1 MVESN
6 LRIQSIQILDD
17 FLTER
22 ISATEASDW
31 ALKII
36 ASSQWEHLKPDLQ
49 RVIHTIFDLHDTMQD
64 EKWVPTKVDL
74 KQLKHELE
82 SSKET

>member
-6 LRIQSIQILDD
+6 LRIQSIQVLED

-36 ASSQWEHLKPDLQ
+36 TSNQWEHLKPDLQ
-49 RVIHTIFDLHDTMQD
+49 KVIHTIFDLHDTMQN
-64 EKWVPTKVDL
+64 EKWVPRKADL
-74 KQLKHELE
+74 QQLKHELE
-82 SSKET
+82 S